1 MNQLELVRAGA
12 GAGKTYNLCEIVAK
26 AVEDGTDP
34 SRILATT
41 FTKKAA
47 AELKGRIQAKL
58 LSSLSI
64 DQAAEQADRLELAA
78 IGTVHGV
85 AHKLIKRYA
94 VEIGLSPR
102 LDVLTE
108 TSRDSTLGNLLVILP
123 SSDWQELADVAG
135 RMAINNLHQMVL
147 KLLSCKRG
155 NSISADAFQ
164 TQMNEG
170 AERVCQLLLAEGS
183 LETDI
188 SVTELRQLAAST
200 IEEISQL
207 TDTTQKT
214 KTALTKLAQI
224 RTGAYPHWG
233 SYLVAQRLDAGKKSG
248 ADRRLDALRTH
259 AGVVRRNSNLH
270 GDVRRFSN
278 LLAEQTLRLEKE
290 YVRYK
295 SDRGLVDY
303 DDLEIILLDL
313 LKDERMSNQ
322 IATDY
327 ELIIVDEFQDT
338 NPIQLAIFQR
348 LRELSPRSRWVGD
361 PNQAIYGF
369 RGTDPALVNG
379 VWENTKGAEHDP
391 LKYNYRS
398 QRGLVQLVGKLFSPL
413 LGENVVQIPQREM
426 QPRGIERWLINSKNQ
441 DQAALSLAC
450 GVRQL
455 HQDGVAWGEIAVLE
469 RTNAFLKKIAQA
481 FDELG
486 IPYLLEC
493 PGLFSTR
500 EGRLLLAGLRLVAD
514 RHDSLAAATIV
525 HLLGSETA
533 ETPEWLAERLSTIR
547 AAESKGDVGNRPRP
561 WENDLRLL
569 PLEHIDRKRMSPLQ
583 VVQLVIEALKLPSLV
598 QQWGETVQRNSH
610 LDSAIELAC
619 EYEENARSSGQAAT
633 LSGLILALEQMER
646 DEKDSRKPPVGH
658 DAVTLMTY
666 HAAKG
671 LEWPVVVLGLL
682 KNARETDMWSPEVS
696 GGGGEQNPLAER
708 QLRYWPWPFGDDGGG
723 FGELRKGSGLEVDA
737 LNSPEGQGRSDREAM
752 ESLRLLYVGCTRAK
766 HKLVFAHQ
774 ERKCDWLD
782 QLSGVDQIL
791 DPGLEEAEHPLEDIE
806 TTFVIRKLS
815 ADMLGRFDIPEKSQE
830 RWINLKPLAPAEEQ
844 VQRYYSPSQSGQGDE
859 ETPLRQIELAG
870 PSVFPSGAK
879 VEQYADIGE
888 AVHGYFAG
896 LFSSV
901 RQNSQAKQNIA
912 VRCLSAYGLTGIL
925 TADQLVSTGERFC
938 QWVRENYPDAIW
950 HSEVSVSAPRNAGG
964 QWSGIID
971 LILELPSG
979 EIIILD
985 HKSAPLQR
993 KYCEEKARTYAGQLQ
1008 AYREIMEGAGYA
1020 VQSMGIHYPLSGVV
1034 VWSE

>member
-26 AVEDGTDP
+26 AVEEGTDP

-58 LSSLSI
+58 LSSLSV
-64 DQAAEQADRLELAA
+64 DQAADQADRLELAA

-102 LDVLTE
+102 LDVLME
-108 TSRDSTLGNLLVILP
+108 MSRDTTLGNLLVTLP
-123 SSDWQELADVAG
+123 GSDWQELGEVAEK
-135 RMAINNLHQMVL
+135 MAINNLHQMVL

-155 NSISADAFQ
+155 NSITAEAFQ
-164 TQMNEG
+164 AQMSEG
-170 AERVCQLLLAEGS
+170 AERVCQLLCAEEA
-183 LETDI
+183 LETDVSI
-188 SVTELRQLAAST
+188 SQLRQLAASA

-214 KTALTKLAQI
+214 RTALTKLVQI
-224 RTGAYPHWG
+224 RSGAYPHWG

-248 ADRRLDALRTH
+248 ADDRLNSLRTH
-259 AGVVRRNSNLH
+259 AGVVRRNANLH
-270 GDVRRFSN
+270 ADVRRFSQ

-295 SDRGLVDY
+295 SDRGLVDF
-303 DDLEIILLDL
+303 DDLEILLLDL
-313 LKDERMSNQ
+313 LKDEKMSNH
-322 IATDY
+322 ITADY

-369 RGTDPALVNG
+369 RDTDPALVNG
-379 VWENTKGAEHDP
+379 VWDNATGAERTH
-391 LKYNYRS
+391 LQNNYRS
-398 QRGLVQLVGKLFSPL
+398 QTGLVQLVGKLFSPL
-413 LGENVVQIPQREM
+413 LGEAVFQTPQRPM
-426 QPRGIERWLINSKNQ
+426 QSRGVERWLINSRNQ
-441 DQAALSLAC
+441 EQAAMSLAC
-450 GVRQL
+450 GICLL
-455 HQDGVAWGEIAVLE
+455 HQEGVAWGEIAVLE

-525 HLLGSETA
+525 HLQESETA
-533 ETPEWLAERLSTIR
+533 ETPEWLNERLSAIR
-547 AAESKGDVGNRPRP
+547 AAESKGDDGHRPCP
-561 WENDLRLL
+561 WENDPRLL
-569 PLEHIDRKRMSPLQ
+569 LLEHIDRNRMSPVQ
-583 VVQLVIEALKLPSLV
+583 VVQLVIEALKLPKLV

-610 LDSAIELAC
+610 LDSAIELAL

-633 LSGLILALEQMER
+633 LSGLILAFEQMER
-646 DEKDSRKPPVGH
+646 DNNDSRKPPVGH

-682 KNARETDMWSPEVS
+682 KDTRETDMWSPEVS
-696 GGGGEQNPLAER
+696 GGGSEQDPLAER

-723 FGELRKGSGLEVDA
+723 FGKLRKGSGLEVDA
-737 LNSPEGQGRSDREAM
+737 LNSPEGQDRSDREAM

-782 QLSGVDQIL
+782 QLSEVDQIL
-791 DPGLEEAEHPLEDIE
+791 DPGLEEAEYPLEDIE
-806 TTFVIRKLS
+806 TTFVLRKLS
-815 ADMLGRFDIPEKSQE
+815 AEMQE
-830 RWINLKPLAPAEEQ
+830 
-844 VQRYYSPSQSGQGDE
+844 D
-859 ETPLRQIELAG
+859 
-870 PSVFPSGAK
+870 
-879 VEQYADIGE
+879 
-888 AVHGYFAG
+888 
-896 LFSSV
+896 
-901 RQNSQAKQNIA
+901 
-912 VRCLSAYGLTGIL
+912 
-925 TADQLVSTGERFC
+925 
-938 QWVRENYPDAIW
+938 
-950 HSEVSVSAPRNAGG
+950 
-964 QWSGIID
+964 
-971 LILELPSG
+971 
-979 EIIILD
+979 
-985 HKSAPLQR
+985 
-993 KYCEEKARTYAGQLQ
+993 
-1008 AYREIMEGAGYA
+1008 
-1020 VQSMGIHYPLSGVV
+1020 
-1034 VWSE
+1034 